1 VVAGRGSATGIFVR
15 DAKACHLTF
24 AVRQAS
30 RKLKPQR
37 TRIALSLRKP
47 RDASAAEILRSD
59 RCPPLGRRSSRLGKA
74 AIGWATNVVDATLRP
89 SSSDEQTI
97 MVKLTTKEDIALLVE
112 EASEMF
118 DETGC
123 VPDID
128 GRKVRA
134 EKIIPRAKRYILETI
149 DNPKASYDATIWHS
163 PGYTLV
169 LSWLSQK
176 WLKYCQKLAPTVLKD
191 ADLHLPKDQ
200 RKLCLDWA
208 ADELTRQITR
218 RRQRFH

>member
-1 VVAGRGSATGIFVR
+1 
-15 DAKACHLTF
+15 
-24 AVRQAS
+24 
-30 RKLKPQR
+30 
-37 TRIALSLRKP
+37 
-47 RDASAAEILRSD
+47 
-59 RCPPLGRRSSRLGKA
+59 
-74 AIGWATNVVDATLRP
+74 
-89 SSSDEQTI
+89 
-97 MVKLTTKEDIALLVE
+97 
-112 EASEMF
+112 MF
-118 DETGC
+118 EETGC
-123 VPDID
+123 VPDVD
-128 GRKVRA
+128 GKKVRA
-134 EKIIPRAKRYILETI
+134 EKIVPHAKRYILETI

-191 ADLHLPKDQ
+191 VDLHLPKGK

>member
-1 VVAGRGSATGIFVR
+1 MI
-15 DAKACHLTF
+15 
-24 AVRQAS
+24 
-30 RKLKPQR
+30 
-37 TRIALSLRKP
+37 
-47 RDASAAEILRSD
+47 
-59 RCPPLGRRSSRLGKA
+59 
-74 AIGWATNVVDATLRP
+74 
-89 SSSDEQTI
+89 
-97 MVKLTTKEDIALLVE
+97 KLTTKEDVALLVE

-118 DETGC
+118 EETGC
-123 VPDID
+123 VPDVD
-128 GRKVRA
+128 GKKVRA
-134 EKIIPRAKRYILETI
+134 EEIVPRAKRYILETI
-149 DNPKASYDATIWHS
+149 DNPKSRYDATIWHS

-191 ADLHLPKDQ
+191 PDLHLPKDR

>member
-1 VVAGRGSATGIFVR
+1 
-15 DAKACHLTF
+15 
-24 AVRQAS
+24 
-30 RKLKPQR
+30 
-37 TRIALSLRKP
+37 
-47 RDASAAEILRSD
+47 
-59 RCPPLGRRSSRLGKA
+59 
-74 AIGWATNVVDATLRP
+74 
-89 SSSDEQTI
+89 

-118 DETGC
+118 EETGC
-123 VPDID
+123 VPDVD
-128 GRKVRA
+128 GKKVRA
-134 EKIIPRAKRYILETI
+134 ERSSHVQSDTYWRQSTIPRQATM
-149 DNPKASYDATIWHS
+149 ATIWHS

-176 WLKYCQKLAPTVLKD
+176 WLKYCHKLAPTVLKD

-218 RRQRFH
+218 RQRFH